1 MAVPADPLNELF
13 HALADGTRRQLLSQ
27 LAIGSAKVTDL
38 ARPFRMSLPAVSKHL
53 RILEGAGLISRTVD
67 GRVHRIALKGEPL
80 RQVEIWLDPF
90 RSYWETTLGA
100 IRTGLERPPRRG
112 LKPG

>member
-67 GRVHRIALKGEPL
+67 GRVHRIALTGEPL

-90 RSYWETTLGA
+90 RSYWGTTLGA